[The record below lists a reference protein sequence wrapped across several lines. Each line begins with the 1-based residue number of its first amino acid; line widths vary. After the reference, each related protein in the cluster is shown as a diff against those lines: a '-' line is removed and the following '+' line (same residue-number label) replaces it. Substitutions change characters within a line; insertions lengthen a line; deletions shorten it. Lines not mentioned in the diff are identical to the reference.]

1 MSSLASSAAQPNELR
16 EAHTVATVDGVA
28 KIRQNPSQQR
38 WRTFNSDRTTATA
51 AAAAVNLKP
60 DAVLHGL
67 AVALHHQHGH

>member
-1 MSSLASSAAQPNELR
+1 MSSLASSAAQPNELCD
-16 EAHTVATVDGVA
+16 AHTVATVDGVA

-51 AAAAVNLKP
+51 AAAVKP

>member
-16 EAHTVATVDGVA
+16 EAHTVATVNGVA

-51 AAAAVNLKP
+51 AAVKHVKP

>member
-1 MSSLASSAAQPNELR
+1 MSSLASSAAQPNELCD
-16 EAHTVATVDGVA
+16 AHTVATVDGVA

-38 WRTFNSDRTTATA
+38 WRTFNSDRTT
-51 AAAAVNLKP
+51 VKP

>member
-51 AAAAVNLKP
+51 AAVKP

>member
-16 EAHTVATVDGVA
+16 EAHTVATVNGVA

-51 AAAAVNLKP
+51 AAAAVKP
-60 DAVLHGL
+60 NAVLHGL